1 MGRLFGK
8 SFMKIKAPLTNIW
21 LRIAAVVMGLLLWF
35 HVATEKKYNY
45 QVKLPISEIIV
56 KENLALASPPPESLT
71 ITVSAT
77 GKQLLRRSWK
87 ELGLRINATQY
98 PPGNYNFELTT
109 SNTLLGDQ
117 GVVALTEIVKP
128 RTFILDID
136 NHVETQVPVV
146 PNVIV
151 SPDDGFAVKTVQRPE
166 PSVITIRGA
175 KALLQEIIQV
185 TTEQREVTGVRNNIE
200 VVLKVQKPEGYG
212 ITIDPD
218 TVRVNIEIV
227 PVKTRLFEKIPIIVY
242 NNPSGKKM
250 RPSPA
255 TVDIEMTGPPD
266 EINLL
271 NRNALIASVDFD
283 KLSAKDSAPI
293 KIDCPN
299 HFKVKR
305 ASAQFVKLAEN

>member
-1 MGRLFGK
+1 M
-8 SFMKIKAPLTNIW
+8 
-21 LRIAAVVMGLLLWF
+21 WF

-56 KENLALASPPPESLT
+56 KENLALASQPPESLT
-71 ITVSAT
+71 IMVSAT
-77 GKQLLRRSWK
+77 GKQLLRSGWK
-87 ELGLRINATQY
+87 LAGLRINAAQY

-109 SNTLLGDQ
+109 DNTLLADA
-117 GVVALTEIVKP
+117 GVISLTEIVRP
-128 RTFILDID
+128 RTFLLDVD
-136 NHVETQVPVV
+136 NYDEAQVAVV
-146 PNVIV
+146 PKVVIT
-151 SPDDGFAVKTVQRPE
+151 PDEGFAVKTVQRSE
-166 PSVITIRGA
+166 PSEITIRGA
-175 KALLQEIIQV
+175 RLLLQEITQV
-185 TTEQREVTGVRNNIE
+185 TTEQKEVTGVRNNVE
-200 VVLKVQKPEGYG
+200 VALKVERPAGYG
-212 ITIDPD
+212 ITIEPD
-218 TVRVNIEIV
+218 TVRINIEIV

-242 NNPSGKKM
+242 NSPSGKRV
-250 RPSPA
+250 RPLPS
-255 TVDIEMTGPPD
+255 TIDIEMTGPPD